1 MEGEGAERPDLKS
14 LRDELLDYSR
24 DENQLFHR
32 RRTFVF
38 ALFDSLVET
47 RVKDADEPCQ
57 RIILT
62 LAAVESLL
70 EWLSEDALKFE
81 ILLSESGV
89 LADEQKL
96 LEMVFREQI
105 ANQTVETMPFDLTQ
119 FAEHCDEHSRRSLCH
134 CVTISRIDEGIE
146 TEDALMTSF
155 AIDDTRPE
163 VRCGLDPANESDAPT
178 PFTAWQDSTV
188 ELLADLALSR
198 P

>member
-1 MEGEGAERPDLKS
+1 MEGEGAERPDLKFSARRVARLFAGRKSVFPSS
-14 LRDELLDYSR
+14 LHV
-24 DENQLFHR
+24 F
-32 RRTFVF
+32 F
-38 ALFDSLVET
+38 ALFDLLVET
-47 RVKDADEPCQ
+47 RVKDTDLPCQ

-62 LAAVESLL
+62 LAAVETLI

-81 ILLSESGV
+81 ILLPESGV
-89 LADEQKL
+89 LADEQKQ

-119 FAEHCDEHSRRSLCH
+119 FAEQSRRSLCH
-134 CVTISRIDEGIE
+134 CVKISRIDEAIK
-146 TEDALMTSF
+146 TQDALMSSF
-155 AIDDTRPE
+155 AIDDTRAE